1 MLRVEI
7 TTSEDHRG
15 TPQSPGRVVTLIQR
29 SFWETLNDP
38 VRHQHQ
44 PNATIDSHTT
54 DHSKQ
59 RLSEGDRVWGVAY
72 HIIPDKVAEVREYLD
87 IREM

>member
-1 MLRVEI
+1 MILYDI
-7 TTSEDHRG
+7 NTSPM
-15 TPQSPGRVVTLIQR
+15 PQLT
-29 SFWETLNDP
+29 
-38 VRHQHQ
+38 
-44 PNATIDSHTT
+44 SHTT
-54 DHSKQ
+54 DYSKQ